1 MRRLLRVSLAAFAAL
16 IPAVLL
22 AAGPAAAKVPSD
34 VVLTSVAT
42 GRTVA
47 LGGSAPEFM
56 PLAMTLVLAE
66 YDGTLDPPEPISDA
80 AVAAGVTVRWHFAP
94 DGPLSQIDQVF
105 PGATGD
111 SVWVRTDPAPYTA
124 DDYVLW
130 HRASASL
137 GPLLARLGLFEPGGL
152 KGTAGRGETPAGGDG
167 PVDGWWWALAGLAAG
182 SGATALGWR
191 WRRGAT
197 AG

>member
-1 MRRLLRVSLAAFAAL
+1 MRLLLQRLAAFAAL

-22 AAGPAAAKVPSD
+22 GAGPAAAKVPGD

-47 LGGSAPEFM
+47 LDGSAPEFM
-56 PLAMTLVLAE
+56 PLVTTLILAE
-66 YDGTLDPPEPISDA
+66 YDGTLYPPEPLGDP
-80 AVAAGVTVRWHFAP
+80 AVAAGVTVRWHLAA

-105 PGATGD
+105 PGAEGD
-111 SVWVRTDPAPYTA
+111 GVWVRTDPAPYTA
-124 DDYVLW
+124 DDYELW

-152 KGTAGRGETPAGGDG
+152 GEAGGQRAALTGGDG
-167 PVDGWWWALAGLAAG
+167 PAEGWWWALPGLAAG
-182 SGATALGWR
+182 LGTTALVGR
-191 WRRGAT
+191 WRRRAT
-197 AG
+197 PG